1 MNINSRINW
10 QTGMEL
16 TPQVFI
22 SLDERLDFKQQ
33 TAIRIALGGRRMGL
47 VPNTD
52 FNNKGTFVR
61 NTFCIDRFQ
70 CMALLPSGRMVH
82 TDEEVSVKIPMLYGE
97 LYYLTV
103 GIGEELVFF
112 ENEGVPFT
120 RPKYVYEIH
129 TMEELEQADLL
140 PIVRFKVK
148 DGEFSIDTEFI
159 APCLTLESDSRFVSY
174 LERLVEKMEK
184 LATHPNQEEGDGKR
198 LFMRYFFLLK
208 SYRLN
213 NSLHDFILFTQEM
226 AQAIDYYVVTPYT
239 EHREIPQ
246 PSVWDIQVWLEWLV
260 TYMEGA
266 ASILDGVVLED
277 NSIDFEAL
285 KAQIKAELY
294 ERLNPELYERLVN
307 DLKEVLRVELTKS
320 LSDTLTAYLNEHMKP
335 ELYSSLF
342 VDLNKTLYDNLYQA
356 LYDALY
362 KALYV
367 PVKKENDFV
376 PMI

>member
-47 VPNTD
+47 IPNTA
-52 FNNKGTFVR
+52 FNSKGTFVR

-70 CMALLPSGRMVH
+70 CMALLPSGRMIH
-82 TDEEVSVKIPMLYGE
+82 TDEEVSVKIPILYGE

-103 GIGEELVFF
+103 GVGEEQVLF
-112 ENEGVPFT
+112 ENEGVPFA

-129 TMEELEQADLL
+129 TMEELEEADLL
-140 PIVRFKVK
+140 PVVRFIVK
-148 DGEFSIDTEFI
+148 DGVFSIDPDFI
-159 APCLTLESDSRFVSY
+159 VPCLTLESDSRFESY
-174 LERLVEKMEK
+174 LKLLSDKMEK
-184 LATHPNQEEGDGKR
+184 LATHENLEEGDGKR

-208 SYRLN
+208 SYTFN
-213 NSLHDFILFTQEM
+213 HALHDFILFTQEM
-226 AQAIDYYVVTPYT
+226 AQTIDYYVLTPNT
-239 EHREIPQ
+239 AHREIPQ
-246 PSVWDIQVWLEWLV
+246 PSFLDIQRWLEWLV
-260 TYMEGA
+260 SYMEGA
-266 ASILDGVVLED
+266 RSILDRVVLED
-277 NSIDFEAL
+277 DSIDYEAL
-285 KAQIKAELY
+285 KAQIKAEIY
-294 ERLNPELYERLVN
+294 ERLNPELYERLIA
-307 DLKEVLRVELTKS
+307 DLKETLREDLTKT
-320 LSDTLTAYLNEHMKP
+320 LSDSLTAYFNEHMKP
-335 ELYSSLF
+335 ELYASLST
-342 VDLNKTLYDNLYQA
+342 DLKKKLYDGLYQT

-367 PVKKENDFV
+367 PVEEEDEFV

>member
-70 CMALLPSGRMVH
+70 CMALLPSGRMIH

-103 GIGEELVFF
+103 GIAEEMVTF
-112 ENEGVPFT
+112 ENEGIPFT
-120 RPKYVYEIH
+120 RPKYIYEIH
-129 TMEELEQADLL
+129 TMEELGRADLL
-140 PIVRFKVK
+140 PVVRFKVK
-148 DGEFSIDTEFI
+148 EGGFSIDSDFI
-159 APCLTLESDSRFVSY
+159 VPCLTLESDNRFESY
-174 LERLVEKMEK
+174 IRQLLDKMER
-184 LATHPNQEEGDGKR
+184 LATHANLEEGDGKR

-208 SYRLN
+208 SYHLD

-226 AQAIDYYVVTPYT
+226 AQAIDYYVVSPHT
-239 EHREIPQ
+239 EHRDIPQ
-246 PSVWDIQVWLEWLV
+246 PSPLDIQSWLGWLV
-260 TYMEGA
+260 AYMEGA
-266 ASILDGVVLED
+266 GSILDGVVLED
-277 NSIDFEAL
+277 NSIDYEAL
-285 KAQIKAELY
+285 KAQIKAEIY
-294 ERLNPELYERLVN
+294 ERLNPELYERLIA
-307 DLKEVLRVELTKS
+307 DLKETLRKELTRT
-320 LSDTLTAYLNEHMKP
+320 LSDSLTVYFNERMKP
-335 ELYSSLF
+335 ELYASIST
-342 VDLNKTLYDNLYQA
+342 DLKKELYDGLYQS
-356 LYDALY
+356 LYEALY
-362 KALYV
+362 KALYI
-367 PVKKENDFV
+367 PEDKEDEFV